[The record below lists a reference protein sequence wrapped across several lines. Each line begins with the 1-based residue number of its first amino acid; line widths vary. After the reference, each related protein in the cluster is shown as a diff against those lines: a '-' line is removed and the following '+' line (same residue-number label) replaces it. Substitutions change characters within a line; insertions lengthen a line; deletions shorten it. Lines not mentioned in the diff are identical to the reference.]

1 MTAITALQALRD
13 DKAIPAIDRLA
24 ARELDGRVIRTCR
37 EATAA
42 LRKGRDK
49 GEEVSKLRKELD
61 KLREEN
67 KSIKDRLEKV
77 ESKGKRKK

>member
-1 MTAITALQALRD
+1 M
-13 DKAIPAIDRLA
+13 
-24 ARELDGRVIRTCR
+24 
-37 EATAA
+37 
-42 LRKGRDK
+42 
-49 GEEVSKLRKELD
+49 SKLRKELD